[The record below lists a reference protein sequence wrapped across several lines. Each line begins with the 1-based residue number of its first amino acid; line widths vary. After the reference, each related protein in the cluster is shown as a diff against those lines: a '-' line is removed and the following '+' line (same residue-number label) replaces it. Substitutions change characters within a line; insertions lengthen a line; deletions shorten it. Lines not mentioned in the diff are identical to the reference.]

1 MGLHMSKDRFEI
13 FKKILRITEKHNY
26 EVPYD
31 EHYQYFYD
39 YLRLSQSYRLADRY
53 RKGIVKAKDQKYPKD
68 FKTVLETYDAFG
80 DVTKISIEK
89 WWAEKALPQFGIRTK
104 PKGSLLMTLNAKEL
118 ATDAKLMKAASNLKS
133 YLDNDRPAQNDRA
146 IIVFALPV
154 YANRV
159 VMTYEFDRL
168 LNESGIPLR
177 DPKEIYPY
185 RLLNNKI
192 RGSLLDAAFRVTV
205 HRAAHPTKKLLDIGM
220 ETNVSP
226 ATYNQNSKEW
236 EFEKRRDL
244 ENMTSRLLRKAYRLS
259 EHAARGIFPSLDPIQ
274 GEKTTF
280 DWDILAQQYQE
291 YLNDH

>member
-1 MGLHMSKDRFEI
+1 MVKQRYEI
-13 FKKILRITEKHNY
+13 GHELY
-26 EVPYD
+26 ELGHKLGYDVPYD

-53 RKGIVKAKDQKYPKD
+53 RKGIANSKDEKYPKD

-80 DVTKISIEK
+80 DVTKISIGK
-89 WWAEKALPQFGIRTK
+89 WWAERALPLFGVRAK
-104 PKGSLLMTLNAKEL
+104 PKGSLLMTLNAKEA
-118 ATDAKLMKAASNLKS
+118 ATETKLKKTADNLKC

-168 LNESGIPLR
+168 LNKSGIPLR

-192 RGSLLDAAFRVTV
+192 RGSLLDTAYRVTV
-205 HRAAHPTKKLLDIGM
+205 HRAAHPKKKLREIGI

-226 ATYNQNSKEW
+226 AKNNSN
-236 EFEKRRDL
+236 RDL

-259 EHAARGIFPSLDPIQ
+259 ENAARGIFPSLEPIQ
-274 GEKTTF
+274 GETTRF
-280 DWDILAQQYQE
+280 DWDVLAQQYQE
-291 YLNDH
+291 YLG

>member
-1 MGLHMSKDRFEI
+1 MVKERYEISNELYGLGRKLGYD
-13 FKKILRITEKHNY
+13 
-26 EVPYD
+26 VPYD

-192 RGSLLDAAFRVTV
+192 RGSLLDTAYRVTV
-205 HRAAHPTKKLLDIGM
+205 HRAAHPNKKLYEIGID
-220 ETNVSP
+220 TNVSP
-226 ATYNQNSKEW
+226 ATNDSK
-236 EFEKRRDL
+236 RDL

-259 EHAARGIFPSLDPIQ
+259 ENAARGIFPSLDPIQ

-280 DWDILAQQYQE
+280 DWDILDQQYQE
-291 YLNDH
+291 YLG